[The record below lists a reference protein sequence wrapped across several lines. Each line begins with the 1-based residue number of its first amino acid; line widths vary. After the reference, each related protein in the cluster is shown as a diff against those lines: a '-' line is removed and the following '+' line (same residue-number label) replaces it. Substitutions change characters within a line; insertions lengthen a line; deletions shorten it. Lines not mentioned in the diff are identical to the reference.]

1 MCHGTIFFG
10 LETNEKQKVEREI
23 WLLNQL
29 DALEDKWD
37 SHKSIKYKHSY
48 ALTGYTIERSP

>member
-1 MCHGTIFFG
+1 MARFFG
-10 LETNEKQKVEREI
+10 LEINEKQKVEREI

-37 SHKSIKYKHSY
+37 SDKSIKYKHSY
-48 ALTGYTIERSP
+48 ALTGYTIEISL

>member
-1 MCHGTIFFG
+1 MARFFG
-10 LETNEKQKVEREI
+10 LEINENRKGNSVA
-23 WLLNQL
+23 NQL

-37 SHKSIKYKHSY
+37 SDKSIKYKHSY